1 MSIDKPTQD
10 KPFTKNDLFWIVT
23 EHGIKF
29 RANKLSQLMG
39 KIGYSIHKECEWR
52 FNNPKP
58 KDQLL
63 QLKQFVK
70 QNLT

>member
-39 KIGYSIHKECEWR
+39 KLGYSIHKEGGSKN
-52 FNNPKP
+52 FGVYV
-58 KDQLL
+58 
-63 QLKQFVK
+63 VK
-70 QNLT
+70 RICAKS